1 MTSSQVEQRL
11 DRRVF
16 VVGVINGSLYNAS
29 TQLVDMTV
37 VLSVL
42 AAQLVRSDTL
52 VGLLLVSFNIG
63 WLWPSLFMPYVLE
76 GWARKI
82 GWYRAAAIVRF
93 LSLAAVTCLLFSPL
107 PRTSPN
113 TAFLLLCLFLFT
125 QTSFG
130 GLSWIPFMDIVAK
143 GVPPNRRG
151 LFWSLRQG
159 IAAAMGIGAACLVKY
174 LLDPARG
181 FQFPVGYAW
190 LFGLTSAAQMLGMGA
205 FCLASEPAGERRPR
219 RMTFRMHAWRG
230 PRLLRRDAAYRT
242 FAIIRASISLA
253 QMGIPFLAVYGHKR
267 FGFTDSETG
276 GWLLPVAI
284 AGVAYPFLW
293 GGLNDRFGARIIMRI
308 GTALSIAQAA
318 LVLGLAARSWLGL
331 ASPHEAKLVLCAGLV
346 MGYAST
352 SCTGMA
358 IPNYVLD
365 LAPRHQ
371 RDTYIGFTNTLG
383 IPLAF
388 SGLLA
393 GVIGD
398 HLSLEALYAV
408 CMGLSV
414 VSALLAFVCLP
425 ELRATGYGPRR
436 PPSAGEPEGAPEER
450 PESGGAESVLIAP
463 TGPGVASPRLWE

>member
-1 MTSSQVEQRL
+1 VTSSLAEQRL

-52 VGLLLVSFNIG
+52 IGLMLVSFNIG

-93 LSLAAVTCLLFSPL
+93 LSLAAVTCLLYSPL

-113 TAFLLLCLFLFT
+113 TAFLLLCLLLFT

-130 GLSWIPFMDIVAK
+130 GISWIPFMDIVAK

-159 IAAAMGIGAACLVKY
+159 IAAAMGIGAAYLVRF

-190 LFGLTSAAQMLGMGA
+190 LFGITSAVQMLGMGA
-205 FCLASEPAGERRPR
+205 FCFASEPPEERRPR
-219 RMTFRMHAWRG
+219 RMTFKMHLWRG
-230 PRLLRRDAAYRT
+230 PRLLQRDSAYRT

-276 GWLLPVAI
+276 RWLLPVAT
-284 AGVAYPFLW
+284 AGILYPFLW
-293 GGLNDRFGARIIMRI
+293 GGLNDRYGARLIMRI

-318 LVLGLAARSWLGL
+318 LVLSLAMRFWLGL
-331 ASPHEAKLVLCAGLV
+331 ADLAEAKLVLCVGLV

-388 SGLLA
+388 SGLIA
-393 GVIGD
+393 GAIGD
-398 HLSLEALYAV
+398 HLSLEALYAI

-414 VSALLAFVCLP
+414 ASALLAFCFLP
-425 ELRATGYGPRR
+425 ELRGARDRSRTGP
-436 PPSAGEPEGAPEER
+436 EPDEGEGASEEP
-450 PESGGAESVLIAP
+450 PESERAEGVLLAP
-463 TGPGVASPRLWE
+463 TGRGVASPRLWE